1 MDQVVRAL
9 NVKGAGAI
17 SVVQDL
23 LWKLMEWDAAQALL
37 VPLQTHPQEA
47 PAPTL
52 IKNRER
58 LKKANPL
65 APVMT
70 LNSAKIVGLLL
81 AQESDKRLAAVMR
94 PCEARALAELA
105 AQGQVSL
112 EDLIT
117 ISIDCLGSHDEGDYE
132 QRAAL
137 WGDDVP
143 TQESLRWSRR
153 GQIAPYRFRRA
164 CQICEQPYYDQ
175 ADITIGLLGQ
185 DVSEKILVLM
195 KADLADRVGFSGDG
209 WTLPATNED
218 LEKRRRTI
226 DSLVAQ
232 HREARRRFL
241 GEIRQKTVELT
252 DLLAIFSSCTLCGDC
267 QEACPLTAVSGFDM
281 DAYAD
286 NTPEYI
292 AARLLDVT
300 RRSEACAGCGMCEA
314 ACHLGIPLMLVTQ
327 MIAEQAQ
334 LRQKLITALGGHLT
348 QGNNSQ

>member
-1 MDQVVRAL
+1 MEQVVRTL
-9 NVKGAGAI
+9 TVKETGAVAA
-17 SVVQDL
+17 VQDL
-23 LWKLMEWDAAQALL
+23 LWKLMERDIAQALL

-58 LKKANPL
+58 LDKANPL

-81 AQESDKRLAAVMR
+81 AQESGKRLAAVMR
-94 PCEARALAELA
+94 PCEVRALAELA

-112 EDLIT
+112 SDVIT

-132 QRAAL
+132 QRAGL

-143 TQESLRWSRR
+143 TRESLRWSRK
-153 GQIAPYRFRRA
+153 GQIAPYRFRQA
-164 CQICEQPYYDQ
+164 CQICERPFFDQ

-185 DVSEKILVLM
+185 DVSDKILVLI
-195 KADLADRVGFSGDG
+195 KSDLADRVGFCDNG
-209 WTLPATNED
+209 WTLPATESD
-218 LEKRRRTI
+218 LQSRRMTI
-226 DSLVAQ
+226 GNLVAQ
-232 HREARRRFL
+232 RRKTRQRLL
-241 GEIRQKTVELT
+241 GEIQEKTAELT
-252 DLLAIFSSCTLCGDC
+252 DLLAVFSSCTLCGAC

-281 DAYAD
+281 DVYED

-300 RRSEACAGCGMCEA
+300 RRSEMCVGCGMCEA
-314 ACHLGIPLMLVTQ
+314 ACHLGVPLMLVTQ

-334 LRQKLITALGGHLT
+334 VRQRISAALGAQIEQVNT
-348 QGNNSQ
+348 S